1 MMRPYT
7 VTRKLDLILWNKRS
21 IYPIKFWVDV
31 PSYVPKVF
39 NHNEEEIGKLIEFLF
54 DASIGGYYIEEVYTD
69 KHEVAIQREYFYLRI
84 ALKESEKK
92 RTNITDKVIGW
103 FEKELRKP

>member
-7 VTRKLDLILWNKRS
+7 VTWKLDLLLMKKRS

-39 NHNEEEIGKLIEFLF
+39 NQEEIGKLIEFLF
-54 DASIGGYYIEEVYTD
+54 DASLGGYYIEEVYTD
-69 KHEVAIQREYFYLRI
+69 KHEVAIQRQYFYVRI
-84 ALKESEKK
+84 AFKK
-92 RTNITDKVIGW
+92 SDKMRTNITDKVIGW
-103 FEKELRKP
+103 FERKLRKP